1 MIDGM
6 IEGVSTYTR
15 AIKMLSEHK
24 LWKYVILPGVVS
36 VILTMAIIGF
46 TLAFAGN
53 LGDLIVSWYPW
64 ETGKAIFER
73 IASIL
78 SAILLIALI
87 VFLFKYLVM
96 VIVAPF
102 MGTLSEKVESIL
114 TGTPPP
120 SVTPAQFVQDILRGL
135 RIALRNIIREI
146 IYTLFLLLLNVVPVI
161 GSIVSTVMIFLI
173 QAYYAGFGN
182 MDYTL
187 ERKRY
192 TVKESVLFVRE
203 HRGLAIGNGAIF
215 LLIFLVPV
223 IGWFLAPAYGTIAAT
238 MNSLKRIR

>member
-24 LWKYVILPGVVS
+24 LWKYVILPGSVS
-36 VILTMAIIGF
+36 VILTTVIIGV
-46 TLAFAGN
+46 TIAFAGN

-64 ETGKAIFER
+64 ETGKAVFGR
-73 IASIL
+73 IASVL
-78 SAILLIALI
+78 SAILLIALV

-96 VIVAPF
+96 VIIAPF

-114 TGTPPP
+114 TGNPPP
-120 SVTPAQFVQDILRGL
+120 PVTPAQFVQDIIRGL

-146 IYTLFLLLLNVVPVI
+146 IYTLFLLLLNIVPVI

-173 QAYYAGFGN
+173 QGYYAGFGN

-192 TVKESVLFVRE
+192 KVKESVLFVRQ

-238 MNSLKRIR
+238 MNTLKRIR